1 MAVSDFNSTLFDLT
15 DEMMAIINPP
25 AVMGTAYTVFKNMYA
40 ANPENDMAVKAFW
53 EVAKENKEMIAKHD
67 VSAMADVL
75 RSLIPMPGMVDDVM
89 KALSDENRDIVAD
102 YVSVLYEQAAAI
114 QANLPDVE
122 DKETRTATSMYSMYN
137 EIWRDFL
144 LLLESN
150 CEEGDRKRRI
160 VAAREKL
167 QSVLDAKGADTEMV
181 FAVLHASMKAVL
193 PKQAISPNADILR
206 LCLPP
211 SDVAGTIKKNAKL
224 LKKVIFPFN
233 RDLPFSDLLET
244 ALDALKS
251 KSKDGEKL
259 GAFWHYICLFTVC
272 VHECPPEIQGMMNSM
287 VSFFNQE
294 SSADFLLRAAPAVLT
309 K

>member
-259 GAFWHYICLFTVC
+259 GAFWHYIKLFTVC
-272 VHECPPEIQGMMNSM
+272 VHECPPEIQGMMNNM